1 MVYDLVIKNGYA
13 IDSKNDFEGLADIAI
28 KDGKIVEFVPEKKKE
43 LKSLDYLDING
54 LYLCPGLID
63 SHVHLTSEF
72 GGPAGYYMLA
82 KAGVTTAIDF
92 AGPIEEIYK
101 DLPIFGKGLN
111 IGCCNAILPTGEVN
125 SNNPSKKMIER
136 FVKGRLEKGAIGI
149 KILGGHFPLTP
160 SAIKYVIE
168 QCNEEKVFVAIH
180 AGSTQTGSHIEGM
193 KEALDLASGRSL
205 YVAHINAYCRGL
217 IEEPLI
223 EISRAIKLLRESS
236 NIFSGSHLAFI
247 NGTSAKCLKG
257 IPVSHVTRN
266 CLKMGK
272 YEISENGLEQAIM
285 DGYGLIHTNTT
296 NNIQFMT
303 GIKGVNYWKKAKTDI
318 GISFPVN
325 RADSNFVFATE
336 KDSKNAFI
344 VDIIT
349 TDGGAIPRNFLLEKG
364 LCLVKYGAIS
374 LKEMVY
380 KMSQKPA
387 SLLGLANKGN
397 LSIGSDADLTIFD
410 YNMQKAVYS
419 LVEGNFVLYDKK
431 VVGNRGKIVTTK
443 YGKGFLEKLGLPYI
457 LSQPEKSDFYNIE
470 S

>member
-1 MVYDLVIKNGYA
+1 MIYDLVIKNGYV
-13 IDSKNDFEGLADIAI
+13 IDSKNAFEGLADIAI

-43 LKSLDYLDING
+43 LKSLEYLDIKG

-63 SHVHLTSEF
+63 NHVHLTSEF
-72 GGPAGYYMLA
+72 GGPAGYNMLA
-82 KAGVTTAIDF
+82 KAGVTTATDF
-92 AGPIEEIYK
+92 AGPIEEIYR
-101 DLPIFGKGLN
+101 DLPVFGKGLN
-111 IGCCNAILPTGEVN
+111 IGCCNAILPTGKIN
-125 SNNPSKKMIER
+125 SNNPSKKMVER
-136 FVKGRLEKGAIGI
+136 FVKDRLEKGSIGI

-193 KEALDLASGRSL
+193 KEALDLSSDNRL

-217 IEEPLI
+217 IEEPLV
-223 EISRAIKLLRESS
+223 EISRAIKLLIESS

-247 NGTSAKCLKG
+247 NGTSGKCLEG
-257 IPVSHVTRN
+257 MPVSHVTRN

-272 YEISENGLEQAIM
+272 YEVSEVGLEKAIM
-285 DGYGLIHTNTT
+285 DGYGLVHINMNS
-296 NNIQFMT
+296 NNDIQFLT
-303 GIKGVNYWKKAKTDI
+303 GVKGVDCWKETETNI

-325 RADSNFVFATE
+325 RADSNFVFASE
-336 KDSKNAFI
+336 KDGKNAFI

-349 TDGGAIPRNFLLEKG
+349 TDGGGIPRNVLLEKG

-387 SLLGLANKGN
+387 SLLGLPNKGH
-397 LSIGSDADLTIFD
+397 LSVGSDADLTIFD
-410 YNMQKAVYS
+410 YDMQKAVYS
-419 LVEGNFVLYDKK
+419 LVEGNFILYNKK
-431 VVGNRGKIVTTK
+431 VVGKRGKIVTTK
-443 YGKGFLEKLGLPYI
+443 YGKEFLEKSDLPYI
-457 LSQPEKSDFYNIE
+457 LSQPEKSDFYL
-470 S
+470 